1 MPEIYTDE
9 VLILFI
15 YNELTSEQ
23 HNVIQEALQVN
34 PDLYRRFDE
43 LLRTMAQLDTL
54 RLDPHPSSVEIILE
68 QSAHPEHSI

>member
-15 YNELTSEQ
+15 YNELTPEQ

-54 RLDPHPSSVEIILE
+54 RLEPHPSSVEIILE

>member
-1 MPEIYTDE
+1 MPELYTDE

-15 YNELTSEQ
+15 YNELTPEQ
-23 HNVIQEALQVN
+23 HNVIQEALQVS

-54 RLDPHPSSVEIILE
+54 RLDPHPSTVEIIVE